1 MTRYKAFVIPAVGV
15 IAVVVGFLVFG
26 SLNDNLVYFHTP
38 TEAKQIMNDSP
49 SRMRLGGQVVTGSV
63 HSLGEEGVSFVVTD
77 GTESVTV
84 VHSGAPQQLFQEGI
98 GVIVEGR
105 FQGAEFHSDTMLI
118 KHDEQYR
125 SEDGPYDSEHRSE
138 DS

>member
-1 MTRYKAFVIPAVGV
+1 MTRYKAFVIPALGV
-15 IAVVVGFLVFG
+15 VAIIVGFLVFG

-38 TEAKQIMNDSP
+38 TEARALDDASG
-49 SRMRLGGQVVTGSV
+49 RLRLGGQVETGSV
-63 HSLGEEGVSFVVTD
+63 DSLGDDGVRFVVTD
-77 GTESVTV
+77 GIESVTV

-105 FQGAEFHSDTMLI
+105 FNGEEFHSDTMLI

-125 SEDGPYDSEHRSE
+125 SEDGPYDRDHPSDGS
-138 DS
+138 

>member
-1 MTRYKAFVIPAVGV
+1 MKRYRAFVIPAVGLAAV
-15 IAVVVGFLVFG
+15 IVGFLVFG

-38 TEAKQIMNDSP
+38 SEAKEIFDEDP
-49 SRMRLGGQVVTGSV
+49 GRLRLGGQVESGSV
-63 HSLGEEGVSFVVTD
+63 DSLGEEGVKFVMTD
-77 GTESVTV
+77 GVESVTV

-105 FQGAEFHSDTMLI
+105 FEGTEFHSDTMLI

-125 SEDGPYDSEHRSE
+125 SEDGPYTDPGGDS
-138 DS
+138 